1 MQRSSPSSIRGIC
14 NCGPRMSAPNSN
26 DRRAA
31 VNYGLTVGCRLT
43 WGGYLAPLAAFW
55 PDKGAQCHH
64 VLRITEQ
71 HFSRSP
77 EDGERAE
84 SWPLGVSS
92 GSYPDLYRVMN
103 VSGGSTDCRA
113 RQFTD
118 LFGRYYSP
126 VLAYAR
132 RRVGADLAQDV
143 VAETFLAA
151 WRNLDDLPPR
161 PLPWLYRTANFAV
174 ANQRRTLARRGRL
187 HDRAR
192 LLLPGSDVAHDHS
205 ELIAADM
212 ELAAAFRSLSEADRE
227 VLRLAAWEGLA
238 VAAIGTVLGCSAVA
252 AKARLYRA
260 RQRLSRKLGADRH
273 EPREQAVQPTALK
286 EAQQ

>member
-1 MQRSSPSSIRGIC
+1 
-14 NCGPRMSAPNSN
+14 
-26 DRRAA
+26 
-31 VNYGLTVGCRLT
+31 
-43 WGGYLAPLAAFW
+43 
-55 PDKGAQCHH
+55 
-64 VLRITEQ
+64 
-71 HFSRSP
+71 
-77 EDGERAE
+77 
-84 SWPLGVSS
+84 
-92 GSYPDLYRVMN
+92 MN

-118 LFGRYYSP
+118 LFGSYYGP
-126 VLAYAR
+126 VLAYVR
-132 RRVGADLAQDV
+132 RRVGADVAQDV

-151 WRNLDDLPPR
+151 WRSLDDLPPR

-187 HDRAR
+187 DDRAR
-192 LLLPGSDVAHDHS
+192 VLAGTTIAHDHS

-227 VLRLAAWEGLA
+227 VLRLAAWEGLT
-238 VAAIGTVLGCSAVA
+238 AAGIGTVLGCSTVA

-260 RQRLSRKLGADRH
+260 RQRLSLKLGAVLPQPH
-273 EPREQAVQPTALK
+273 QQPAQPTALK